1 MKIRI
6 EMEVGPQELR
16 EFLGLPDVS
25 HLQQEALEA
34 VAKRVRTGAASGAD
48 AMALLKSFVPEGL
61 FSIGEWQR
69 LALKALQTGE
79 GMHVETTV
87 EPSRPSASRKKTPA
101 KKKRGPARRAS

>member
-6 EMEVGPQELR
+6 EMEIGPQELR

-34 VAKRVRTGAASGAD
+34 LARRVRSGAATGGEAV
-48 AMALLKSFVPEGL
+48 ALLKSFVPEGL

-69 LALKALQTGE
+69 LALKALQSGE
-79 GMHVETTV
+79 GVHVETTV
-87 EPSRPSASRKKTPA
+87 EPRKPA
-101 KKKRGPARRAS
+101 KRKAAPKKKRGPAGRAS

>member
-6 EMEVGPQELR
+6 EVEVGPQELR

-48 AMALLKSFVPEGL
+48 AVALLKSFVPEGL

-69 LALKALQTGE
+69 LALKALQSGE
-79 GMHVETTV
+79 GVHMETTV
-87 EPSRPSASRKKTPA
+87 EPGRKRPAKAGA
-101 KKKRGPARRAS
+101 KKKRGPASRAS

>member
-6 EMEVGPQELR
+6 EVEVGPQELR

-48 AMALLKSFVPEGL
+48 AVALLKSFVPEGL

-69 LALKALQTGE
+69 LALKALQSGE
-79 GMHVETTV
+79 GVHMETTV
-87 EPSRPSASRKKTPA
+87 EPGRKRPAKAKAGA
-101 KKKRGPARRAS
+101 KKKRGPASRAS

>member
-6 EMEVGPQELR
+6 EVEVGPQELR

-25 HLQQEALEA
+25 HLQKEALEA

-48 AMALLKSFVPEGL
+48 AMAVLKGLVPEGL

-69 LALKALQTGE
+69 LAMKALQTGE
-79 GMHVETTV
+79 GIHMETTV
-87 EPSRPSASRKKTPA
+87 EPKKKRPAKP
-101 KKKRGPARRAS
+101 KKKRGPASRAS